1 MTQATRADWRDPE
14 IARHIL
20 TECHVWAVVGCSPDP
35 ARASHGVSRTLLR
48 HGYEMIPIYPQETVI
63 HGMPT
68 FKDLAAAAASRPAD
82 SPIDVVDIFRASHRA
97 GQHVDE
103 AIAIGA
109 KAVWMQLEVWD
120 EAAAE
125 RAAEAGLLVVMDRC
139 PAIDLPLLGI
149 G

>member
-1 MTQATRADWRDPE
+1 M
-14 IARHIL
+14 
-20 TECHVWAVVGCSPDP
+20 WAVVGCSPDP
-35 ARASHGVSRTLLR
+35 MRASHGVSRTLIR

-63 HGMPT
+63 HGMRT
-68 FKDLAAAAASRPAD
+68 FPDLAAAAASRPPE
-82 SPIDVVDIFRASHRA
+82 SPIEVVDIFRASHRA

-109 KAVWMQLEVWD
+109 KAVWLQLEVWD

-125 RAAEAGLLVVMDRC
+125 RAAAAGLLVVMDRC